1 MRRLVRLLAVA
12 SALVVAGALILT
24 LVLFLSG
31 AQMVPAFTA
40 LWRGAFGSWDALLS
54 GTLVRATPLILTGLA
69 VALAFRAGVW
79 NIGADGQLLA
89 GAAAATAVGLLPSM
103 NHAAIAVPIAL
114 LAAAVAG
121 AIWAWPAAW
130 LKRRFGALEVISTI
144 MLNFLAIHLVSYLV
158 RGPLQEPT
166 RIYPQSPAIGH
177 AARLPTFGDS
187 RLHLGFGLAVLCV
200 PLAGY
205 LLRETAAGFRLK
217 VVGAGPTAA
226 SVAGLVDV
234 DRVRAHALLSSGALS
249 GLAGGIEITGVT
261 YALYETLSPG
271 YGYTAIAVALLAGL
285 EPVLVLIA
293 AIGLGALAAGGAAMQ
308 RDAGVPAGAAG
319 TVEAVLVLLV
329 LAAGALAP
337 QHRSLWRLVSGR
349 KANSEPEK
357 GRG

>member
-1 MRRLVRLLAVA
+1 MRRLIRLLAVA
-12 SALVVAGALILT
+12 SALVLAGSLILT

-31 AQMVPAFTA
+31 AQLVPAFIA

-89 GAAAATAVGLLPSM
+89 GAAAATAVGLRPPM
-103 NHAAIAVPIAL
+103 NDAAIAVPIAL
-114 LAAAVAG
+114 LAAAAAG
-121 AIWAWPAAW
+121 AIWALPAAW

-177 AARLPTFGDS
+177 AARLPTFVDS

-200 PLAGY
+200 PVAGY
-205 LLRETAAGFRLK
+205 LLRATAAGFRLK

-285 EPVLVLIA
+285 EPVLVLVA

-329 LAAGALAP
+329 LTAGTLAP

-349 KANSEPEK
+349 KANFESE
-357 GRG
+357 